1 MESNDSPEIPDRG
14 ETSDIPGL
22 PSRVQ
27 IKTHLQEEATCRLD
41 NISHGAVVTSFFWTK
56 PNTDNMDKR
65 IIMMQIRTHLQEEAT
80 CRLDN
85 ISHGQALV
93 SFFWTNPN
101 TDNMDKNNDADKD
114 TSSVGSNT

>member
-22 PSRVQ
+22 PSGVQ
-27 IKTHLQEEATCRLD
+27 IKTHLLEEATCRLD

-56 PNTDNMDKR
+56 PSIDNMDKR
-65 IIMMQIRTHLQEEAT
+65 IIMMQIRTHLLEKAT

-85 ISHGQALV
+85 INRSAAMV
-93 SFFWTNPN
+93 SFFWT
-101 TDNMDKNNDADKD
+101 
-114 TSSVGSNT
+114 S

>member
-1 MESNDSPEIPDRG
+1 M
-14 ETSDIPGL
+14 
-22 PSRVQ
+22 VQ
-27 IKTHLQEEATCRLD
+27 IQTHLL
-41 NISHGAVVTSFFWTK
+41 
-56 PNTDNMDKR
+56 
-65 IIMMQIRTHLQEEAT
+65 EEAT